1 MVPSMAARPAPKASS
16 QTPTPRRSPPIRG
29 RQLLT
34 LNQPRPVHV
43 VTDVRDQPVTI
54 HLGGRARRVE
64 HLRESWRI
72 DDEWWRTPISRMY
85 VRVVLDTGRLV
96 TLYLDLEEQRW
107 YLQDA

>member
-1 MVPSMAARPAPKASS
+1 MMGSAAPAPPVHRTSS
-16 QTPTPRRSPPIRG
+16 AQAPGRSSPSAA

-43 VTDVRDQPVTI
+43 VTDVRDRPVTI
-54 HLGGRARRVE
+54 HLGNRARRVE
-64 HLRESWRI
+64 HIRESWRI
-72 DDEWWRTPISRMY
+72 DDEWWRTPISRQY

-96 TLYLDLEEQRW
+96 TLYLDLEEHRW